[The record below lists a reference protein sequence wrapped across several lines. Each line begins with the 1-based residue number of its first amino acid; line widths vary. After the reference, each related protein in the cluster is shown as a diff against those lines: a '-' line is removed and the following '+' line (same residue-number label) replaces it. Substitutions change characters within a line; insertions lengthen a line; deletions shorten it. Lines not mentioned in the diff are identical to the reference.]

1 MNTAIE
7 MNVFKCII
15 LAFYLSYFIIIF
27 MNVILY
33 IIMLVLFKQWTIDD
47 YIIKTNYLILQFK
60 CFIISVETCCFCG

>member
-15 LAFYLSYFIIIF
+15 LAFY

-33 IIMLVLFKQWTIDD
+33 IIMLVLFKQMIT
-47 YIIKTNYLILQFK
+47 
-60 CFIISVETCCFCG
+60 

>member
-33 IIMLVLFKQWTIDD
+33 IIMLVLFKQMIT
-47 YIIKTNYLILQFK
+47 
-60 CFIISVETCCFCG
+60 